1 MKTRPTLDLKSRI
14 NNLNMEIRGH
24 FYDAKRNKIRRNL
37 RPGDS
42 KSLWQAVNA
51 AKDIGTSSLPQSMT
65 FNNQAINVALRSDF
79 CLPLPGK
86 SKFNH
91 KCCKSRPNGF

>member
-24 FYDAKRNKIRRNL
+24 FYDAKRNKIRRSL

-51 AKDIGTSSLPQSMT
+51 VK
-65 FNNQAINVALRSDF
+65 
-79 CLPLPGK
+79 
-86 SKFNH
+86 
-91 KCCKSRPNGF
+91 